1 MAVLSLNNVSKYYN
15 GEVVLENITFSVNK
29 NDKIA
34 IVGDNGVGK
43 TTLLKIINK
52 TIEADS
58 GFIYYEDASSIG
70 YLSQKV
76 ISNPENT
83 LFEEMELAFSKL
95 KKIEK
100 EMELS
105 LKILDKSDQQT
116 INYYSDLEEKYNNLG
131 GYEYKYKIEM
141 LLNKFGFDKSFYNRK
156 LNSFSGGE
164 KTRASLVKLLLN
176 NPSIL
181 LLDEPTNH
189 LDLVMIEWLEKY
201 LNTYSGT
208 IIIVTHDQTFIDHM
222 ANKVLEIENHHAT
235 LYPGNFTYYSQEKVN
250 RYQQQLKQYNLQEKE
265 IKRYEMLI
273 AKFKP
278 KPTKTSFAQSL
289 EKKLSK
295 MEKIEKPN
303 NYKKN
308 IKASFKTSLNHQ
320 VLMHKIE
327 NLQFGFNK
335 IPLTKPFSLD
345 IYNGDKVVI
354 MGQNGSGKTTLLK
367 CIINNTN
374 YISGENYKVRDYSY
388 FYFDQNQEL
397 LDENKTLFDT
407 IQDEYPL
414 MDNSQVRSLLGRFL
428 FSDDD
433 VFKLVKNLSG
443 GEKIR
448 LIFALITLKDY
459 QVLFLDE
466 PTNHLD
472 FTTKK
477 ILAEILEDY
486 QGCIIMVS
494 HDRYFIN
501 KVVNKVIY
509 LQNKDY
515 IFENGNYDDF
525 LQKHNLESN
534 DFTALLKNSKTKK
547 VVIKNEKKENSK
559 LINKI
564 EKEIESLEKKLN
576 EINEKLYDSEKEYD
590 WIEYRSFEEESQKI
604 EEKLQELLYK
614 LDSLEQ

>member
-105 LKILDKSDQQT
+105 LKNLDKSDQKT

-303 NYKKN
+303 NYKKS

-443 GEKIR
+443 GKKIR

>member
-105 LKILDKSDQQT
+105 LKNLDKSDQKT

-303 NYKKN
+303 NYKKS
-308 IKASFKTSLNHQ
+308 IKAAFKTSLNHQ

>member
-76 ISNPENT
+76 ISNLENT

-105 LKILDKSDQQT
+105 LKNLDNSDQKT

-303 NYKKN
+303 NYKKS

-477 ILAEILEDY
+477 ILTEILEDY

>member
-105 LKILDKSDQQT
+105 LKNLDKSDQKT

-303 NYKKN
+303 NYKKS
-308 IKASFKTSLNHQ
+308 IKASFKTPLNHQ

-515 IFENGNYDDF
+515 ISENGNYDDF

>member
-76 ISNPENT
+76 ISNLENT

-105 LKILDKSDQQT
+105 LKNLDNSDQKT

-303 NYKKN
+303 NYKKS

-525 LQKHNLESN
+525 LKKHNLESN

>member
-105 LKILDKSDQQT
+105 LKNLDNSDQKT

-303 NYKKN
+303 NYKKS

-374 YISGENYKVRDYSY
+374 YISGENYKVIQTRIVTQSVRGACSDVNKCRLDPEDNVKLAFHRGIKIIREFIGNSY
-388 FYFDQNQEL
+388 
-397 LDENKTLFDT
+397 DEKNLYATMKTDKQDNVFKPRASLFGCDAGMQSYT
-407 IQDEYPL
+407 VSWDGK
-414 MDNSQVRSLLGRFL
+414 LLGCQMMGNF
-428 FSDDD
+428 
-433 VFKLVKNLSG
+433 
-443 GEKIR
+443 
-448 LIFALITLKDY
+448 Y
-459 QVLFLDE
+459 
-466 PTNHLD
+466 
-472 FTTKK
+472 
-477 ILAEILEDY
+477 
-486 QGCIIMVS
+486 
-494 HDRYFIN
+494 
-501 KVVNKVIY
+501 
-509 LQNKDY
+509 
-515 IFENGNYDDF
+515 EN
-525 LQKHNLESN
+525 
-534 DFTALLKNSKTKK
+534 
-547 VVIKNEKKENSK
+547 V
-559 LINKI
+559 
-564 EKEIESLEKKLN
+564 LEKSFKQAWSDFPKHVKLPPIKKCRN
-576 EINEKLYDSEKEYD
+576 
-590 WIEYRSFEEESQKI
+590 
-604 EEKLQELLYK
+604 
-614 LDSLEQ
+614 